1 MEEECGRLK
10 KCQEILRTGLNYVPF
25 NESLMVK
32 AIRLEEKMG
41 NLQAARNVLSKLQM
55 VEFSKSWRVILEGG
69 NLEARAGNVQVARKV
84 FKVWAYFLHH
94 LTISI

>member
-10 KCQEILRTGLNYVPF
+10 KCQELLRAGLSSVPF

-41 NLQAARNVLSKLQM
+41 NFQAARNVLAKLQF
-55 VEFSKSWRVILEGG
+55 VDFSKSWRVILEGG
-69 NLEARAGNVQVARKV
+69 SLEARAGNVQVARKV
-84 FKVWAYFLHH
+84 FKVQSYFLHC
-94 LTISI
+94 LMLSI

>member
-10 KCQEILRTGLNYVPF
+10 KCRDILWSGLSYVPF

-41 NLQAARNVLSKLQM
+41 DLRAARSVLAKLKNVD
-55 VEFSKSWRVILEGG
+55 FSKSWRVILEGAS
-69 NLEARAGNVQVARKV
+69 LEARAGNKEIARKI
-84 FKVWAYFLHH
+84 FKVSDRY
-94 LTISI
+94 